1 MKFIK
6 EQEDRALLSKLI
18 GIKVPSFNEE
28 VKSFNWK
35 QLLLAGDKSFPKMYF
50 SKDLHIVLEDHL
62 LKIKKE

>member
-6 EQEDRALLSKLI
+6 EQEDRALLSKLV
-18 GIKVPSFNEE
+18 GIKVRSLNEE

-35 QLLLAGDKSFPKMYF
+35 QLLLAGDKSIPKMYF
-50 SKDLHIVLEDHL
+50 SEDLQIVLEDHL